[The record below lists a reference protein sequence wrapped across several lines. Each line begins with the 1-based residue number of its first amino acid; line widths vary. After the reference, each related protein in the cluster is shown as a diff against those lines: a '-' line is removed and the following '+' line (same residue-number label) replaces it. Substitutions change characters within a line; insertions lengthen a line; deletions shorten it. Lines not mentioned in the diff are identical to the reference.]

1 MLWYISF
8 DETMHSVPL
17 VYKQELSHQVIDHC
31 VQKIIFLINASKEFS
46 QEVIFLPSINEN
58 YNRSKSLAILG
69 IVRLFIAAYEY
80 KLMIP
85 HDFTLL
91 VFLTTSYVELLLMIF
106 CHLESCFMEYLFK
119 NVLQFLFFCFV
130 FFSIIVLI
138 ISKNSLYILEMSLLL
153 KYSLQLFFPNHD
165 CIFTLSLLF
174 LRNRNSQF

>member
-8 DETMHSVPL
+8 DETMHSVTL
-17 VYKQELSHQVIDHC
+17 VYKQELSHQIIDHR

-46 QEVIFLPSINEN
+46 QEVIFLPYINEN
-58 YNRSKSLAILG
+58 YNHSKSLAILG
-69 IVRLFIAAYEY
+69 IVRLFIAVYEY

-106 CHLESCFMEYLFK
+106 CYLESYFMKYLFK
-119 NVLQFLFFCFV
+119 NVLQFLFFV
-130 FFSIIVLI
+130 FFLIIVLI